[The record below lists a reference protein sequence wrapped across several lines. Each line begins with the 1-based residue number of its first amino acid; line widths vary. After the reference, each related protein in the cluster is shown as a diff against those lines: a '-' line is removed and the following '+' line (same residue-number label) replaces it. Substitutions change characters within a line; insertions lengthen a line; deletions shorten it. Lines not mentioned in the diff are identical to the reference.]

1 MEFETNQDKVT
12 NSPIPQDKLIDL
24 IQTSYNSII
33 AEDHNEQAQSIIDRF
48 LKRILEQLNKHSSL
62 YKYVVSLTTLK
73 TVQESEE
80 THSEGDGSDDNF
92 TMANAVGASWNSKKD
107 GLFNY
112 TVKDEE
118 YPNQQHLVTIIW
130 VSK

>member
-1 MEFETNQDKVT
+1 MEFATNQDKVN

-24 IQTSYNSII
+24 IQTSYISTI
-33 AEDHNEQAQSIIDRF
+33 AEEHSEQAESIIDRF
-48 LKRILEQLNKHSSL
+48 LKHILEQLNKHSSL

-80 THSEGDGSDDNF
+80 KYSGGDGSDDNF
-92 TMANAVGASWNSKKD
+92 AMANAVGASWNSKKD